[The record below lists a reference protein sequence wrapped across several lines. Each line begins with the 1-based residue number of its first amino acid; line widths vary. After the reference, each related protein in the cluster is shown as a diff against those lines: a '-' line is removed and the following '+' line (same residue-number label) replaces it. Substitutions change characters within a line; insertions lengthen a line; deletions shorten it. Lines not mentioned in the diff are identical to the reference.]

1 MRELRVISA
10 RRNKRAAA
18 DAPDIAAQR
27 RAIVA
32 ALDAG
37 ARQVQIVQITGFTR
51 EYIRR
56 IALEE
61 RAAAHAPTAEQQE
74 RTQP

>member
-1 MRELRVISA
+1 MRELRIISA
-10 RRNKRAAA
+10 RRNRRANA

-32 ALDAG
+32 ALDSG
-37 ARQVQIVQITGFTR
+37 AKQVEIVAVTGFTR

-61 RAAAHAPTAEQQE
+61 RAARKES
-74 RTQP
+74 

>member
-1 MRELRVISA
+1 MRTLRVISA
-10 RRNKRAAA
+10 RRARRAAA
-18 DAPDIAAQR
+18 DADDLKEQR
-27 RAIVA
+27 AAIVA

-74 RTQP
+74 RA